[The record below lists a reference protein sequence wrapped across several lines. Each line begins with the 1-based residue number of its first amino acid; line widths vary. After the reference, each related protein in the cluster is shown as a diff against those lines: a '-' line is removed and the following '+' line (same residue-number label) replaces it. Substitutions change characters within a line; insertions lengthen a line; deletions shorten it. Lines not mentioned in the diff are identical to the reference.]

1 MLSKYVGFSFSLAWY
16 LCEADLWPMPRL
28 HFLDV
33 SSNNLTGTL
42 PNFADWN
49 VSSAGVVFNL
59 SNNMFYGLLNTSLD
73 RFKMIDL
80 SSNFL
85 EGGTDPDKKL

>member
-1 MLSKYVGFSFSLAWY
+1 MRTQPER
-16 LCEADLWPMPRL
+16 EAITQLLYIPGQD
-28 HFLDV
+28 F
-33 SSNNLTGTL
+33 TC
-42 PNFADWN
+42 ADWN

-85 EGGTDPDKKL
+85 EGEVLAKYNF